1 MTFSDIPSVPVGPF
15 AVADL
20 TRHDL
25 VRTIVARGSG
35 ADQPVVAYALHV
47 GGLNARRDP
56 EFVGSMERADVIYA
70 DGGSVVL
77 AARAAGAR
85 SIERAPTTDIGWDL
99 LHELRATRGR
109 RPTVALIGGPEGL
122 AERAAAALEA
132 GADVSVVLTAH
143 GYVEDWE
150 PIVEKVRKVSPDMLV
165 VGLGA
170 PREMLWVD
178 RWRAQLPPSIVL
190 TCGGWFGYLAGEEQR
205 APRLL
210 RRAGLEWIARL
221 AQAPTRLGPRYVRG
235 LWSTLV
241 VTVDA
246 RRKRRSR

>member
-1 MTFSDIPSVPVGPF
+1 MTLSDIPSVPVGPF

-25 VRTIVARGSG
+25 VRTIAERGSMS
-35 ADQPVVAYALHV
+35 DVPLVAYALHV
-47 GGLNARRDP
+47 GGLNARRDR
-56 EFVGSMERADVIYA
+56 EFVASMERADVIYA

-99 LHELRATRGR
+99 LHALRETTGR

-132 GADVSVVLTAH
+132 GADVSVVLTAN
-143 GYVEDWE
+143 GYAQDWQ
-150 PIVEKVRKVSPDMLV
+150 PVVEKVRKADPDMLV

-178 RWRAQLPPSIVL
+178 EWRAQLPPSIVL

-241 VTVDA
+241 VTVAA
-246 RRKRRSR
+246 RRKRRAR